1 MRRASVAHKMPSTTQ
16 TLEKTKLL
24 RKEVGERDHAGKR
37 LRVTRPGAMA
47 RRTAELIKA
56 IVPKIVTMRGMIS
69 GRRDGRIGRRAR
81 PRRAITGPAAA
92 GNTGSKT
99 GWLAVMPAGLE
110 AANTAA
116 AGVAAAGG
124 TAVAVCTAVVA
135 STAEAA
141 GGCGNLGLF
150 YRFF

>member
-1 MRRASVAHKMPSTTQ
+1 MPSTTQ

-69 GRRDGRIGRRAR
+69 GRRDGRIGRRVR
-81 PRRAITGPAAA
+81 PRRAIKYW
-92 GNTGSKT
+92 S
-99 GWLAVMPAGLE
+99 
-110 AANTAA
+110 
-116 AGVAAAGG
+116 GG
-124 TAVAVCTAVVA
+124 GR
-135 STAEAA
+135 E
-141 GGCGNLGLF
+141 
-150 YRFF
+150 YRE